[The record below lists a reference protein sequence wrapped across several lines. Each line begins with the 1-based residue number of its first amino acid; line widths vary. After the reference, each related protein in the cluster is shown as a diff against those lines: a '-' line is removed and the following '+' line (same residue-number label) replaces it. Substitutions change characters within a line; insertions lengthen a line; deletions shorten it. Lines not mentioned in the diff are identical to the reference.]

1 MTEKFITGRD
11 VQSMGQRTVMWGRG
25 GSVQAAGAKP
35 SCVIRGGTVHTDE
48 ERW

>member
-11 VQSMGQRTVMWGRG
+11 VQSMGQRTEKWGG
-25 GSVQAAGAKP
+25 GMQAAGAKP
-35 SCVIRGGTVHTDE
+35 SCVIRGRTVHIDE